1 MFSLPRFLSVVPL
14 VLASFLLGLEQRL
27 VFTGAYDRQREFVE
41 TPTDYGIPYD
51 TVTITTED
59 GVALNAWALSA
70 EQANGRWLL
79 YFHGQGANI
88 SHYLSLTA
96 QWVERGYK
104 VLMVDY
110 RGYGA
115 SEGTPSEAGL
125 YLDARAS
132 YAYLLE
138 QGVEPTDIVLY
149 GFSLGS
155 GVAID
160 LASKVEVGALVVEA
174 GYTSLVDVVR
184 SLYSALLTGFVTN
197 RFDSA
202 AKIANVTAPTAF
214 IHASDDQ
221 VVPESQGRAL
231 FERATAAKV
240 FLTVRGGHLA
250 MLDAPQN
257 DMFAALTAF
266 LDEQMD

>member
-1 MFSLPRFLSVVPL
+1 M
-14 VLASFLLGLEQRL
+14 ASFLLGLEQRL
-27 VFTGAYDRQREFVE
+27 VFTGAYDREREFVE
-41 TPTDYGIPYD
+41 TPADYGITYD
-51 TVTITTED
+51 IVTVTTED
-59 GVALNAWALSA
+59 GVDLNAWSLFA
-70 EQANGRWLL
+70 EDAERWLI

-96 QWVERGYK
+96 QWVERGYN

-115 SEGTPSEAGL
+115 SEGAPSEAGL

-138 QGVEPTDIVLY
+138 QGVKPNDIVVY

-160 LASKVEVGALVVEA
+160 LASKVEIGALVVEA

-184 SLYSALLTGFVTN
+184 SLYSAMLTSFVTN

-202 AKIANVTAPTAF
+202 TKIAQVTAPTAF
-214 IHASDDQ
+214 IHATDDR

-231 FERATAAKV
+231 FERAAAEKI
-240 FLTVRGGHLA
+240 FLEVKGGHLA
-250 MLDAPQN
+250 MLEISQDKT
-257 DMFAALTAF
+257 FKALTAF
-266 LDEQMD
+266 LDEQME